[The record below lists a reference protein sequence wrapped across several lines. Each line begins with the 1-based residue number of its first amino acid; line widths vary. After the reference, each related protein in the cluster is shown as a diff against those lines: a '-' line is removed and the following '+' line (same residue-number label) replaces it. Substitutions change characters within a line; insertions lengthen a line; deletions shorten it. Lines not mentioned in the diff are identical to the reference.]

1 MKYKWMAV
9 ALLGC
14 FSCIGIDTK
23 DDTIRDP
30 VITMLASGK
39 LMTVDKSGMV
49 QPQGSIGIL
58 ALSIGQKQ
66 LITFNYFNKY
76 GVKETPQLTWEI
88 EKPTVA
94 SVTNNEITGLT
105 AGTTQIGI
113 SGNGTSA
120 SISLTVVANST
131 AVASVLISPPSTT
144 NLQLNQTIQLV
155 ATAKDIN
162 NGILVGKS
170 YEWFTE
176 NASIASVSATGLVTA
191 IADGTAEVHTK
202 VEGVKSNSI
211 IFQVGAAGIR
221 TGTFQS
227 AGGYSTVGSVT
238 AEEMGGKLVVKLSSN
253 FQASVALGTY
263 IYLANTTSGGNV
275 KSAGL
280 ELGPWSSGARTFEV
294 PGISLNQYKY
304 VVVLCKPAGITFGF
318 AELKP

>member
-1 MKYKWMAV
+1 MKYKLMVV
-9 ALLGC
+9 ALIGC
-14 FSCIGIDTK
+14 FSCIGIDLK
-23 DDTIRDP
+23 DDTLRDP
-30 VITMLASGK
+30 VITMLATGK
-39 LMTVDKSGMV
+39 LIIVDKGGMI
-49 QPQGSIGIL
+49 QPQGTIGIL

-66 LITFNYFNKY
+66 LITFNFYNKY
-76 GVKETPQLTWEI
+76 GVKETPLLAWDI
-88 EKPTVA
+88 EKPAVA
-94 SVTNNEITGLT
+94 SVANNEISGLT

-113 SGNGTSA
+113 SGSGTSA
-120 SISLTVVANST
+120 SISLTVVANPT
-131 AVASVLISPPSTT
+131 AVAIVLIAPPTST

-162 NGILVGKS
+162 NGILVGKT

-176 NASIASVSATGLVTA
+176 NANIVSVSATGLVTG
-191 IADGTAEVHTK
+191 IANGTAEVHSK

-211 IFQVGAAGIR
+211 IFNVGAAGIR
-221 TGTFQS
+221 NGTFQS
-227 AGGYSTVGSVT
+227 AGGYATVGSVT

-263 IYLANTTSGGNV
+263 IYLANSTSGGNV

-294 PGISLNQYKY
+294 PGVTLNQYKY
-304 VVVLCKPAGITFGF
+304 VVTLCKPAGITFGF